1 MNANDNHIEFGTL
14 NRDGSISNI
23 RALTRSQIAA
33 CPHFIMDPGHYKED
47 GTCLCFD
54 KDEQERILAEKRLR
68 REKFIKLHGRKS

>member
-1 MNANDNHIEFGTL
+1 
-14 NRDGSISNI
+14 
-23 RALTRSQIAA
+23 
-33 CPHFIMDPGHYKED
+33 MDPGHYKED